1 MRANNPSDV
10 SCHDVIKE
18 EEVLE
23 KLNDRYKSPNKP
35 DTSESDGQMTVDFTT
50 MRKKDAVM
58 EHLDECNY
66 EDHDLEE
73 LKNAFVT
80 CKRTR
85 YNKVISQEH
94 VSDGLPPELDSSND
108 ESLGKIYGESPNLLI
123 VTQGSQRLQKSL

>member
-1 MRANNPSDV
+1 MSMRANNPSDV
-10 SCHDVIKE
+10 SCHDVIEE

-23 KLNDRYKSPNKP
+23 KLNDRYKSPNIP

-80 CKRTR
+80 CKSTR
-85 YNKVISQEH
+85 YNKLMSQEH
-94 VSDGLPPELDSSND
+94 DRNGLSSELDSSD
-108 ESLGKIYGESPNLLI
+108 AESLGKM
-123 VTQGSQRLQKSL
+123 